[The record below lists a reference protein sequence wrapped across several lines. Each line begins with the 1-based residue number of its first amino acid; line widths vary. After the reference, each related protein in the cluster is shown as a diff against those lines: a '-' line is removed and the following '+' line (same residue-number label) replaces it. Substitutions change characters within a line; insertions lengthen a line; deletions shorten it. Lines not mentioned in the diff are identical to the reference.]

1 MRRHSLRTR
10 IGLAVACGSWLVI
23 VAAGNYFLHERASE
37 PGEAADA
44 PRTWPAVAFGVAP
57 DKLTLV
63 LTAHPK
69 CPCTRA
75 SLTELARLM
84 TDAGGHIVAHVLVRR
99 ASADEGYAGE
109 AEMIASA
116 AGVPGVL
123 VHTDPGGKLSER
135 FGAHTSGQALL
146 YSAHGKLLFAGGIT
160 PERAHQGDSAGRRRI
175 LELVRVG
182 STDRAESAVYGCS
195 LDDEASRGAWARL
208 SKLLLGTDEWAS
220 ARAK

>member
-1 MRRHSLRTR
+1 MKRDSFRTR
-10 IGLAVACGSWLVI
+10 IGLAVACCSWLAL
-23 VAAGNYFLHERASE
+23 VAVGNYFLHERASE
-37 PGEAADA
+37 PGTAADA
-44 PRTWPAVAFGVAP
+44 PRTWPAAPFGVAP

-63 LTAHPK
+63 LAAHPK

-75 SLTELARLM
+75 SLRELARLM

-99 ASADEGYAGE
+99 TSADEGYAGE

-116 AGVPGVL
+116 AAIPGV
-123 VHTDPGGKLSER
+123 VVRTDPGGKLSER
-135 FGAHTSGQALL
+135 FGAHTSGQTLL
-146 YSAHGKLLFAGGIT
+146 YSAEGKLLFAGGIT

-175 LELVRVG
+175 LELVRAG

-195 LDDEASRGAWARL
+195 LEDEASPGAWARL